1 MSSSIYRDIQKRA
14 RRIVA
19 DSPIPSFYRVH
30 AGEWRHSRQFLNT
43 DPAVRLV
50 LDFVTRQLDNDF
62 GHGFVHAW
70 KVAIDAGTLAMVESR
85 SQAVH
90 PSDITTILRNAQIAG
105 LLHDIKRKER
115 HHAIAGSQYAEQVM
129 QAFGFMPEAIETV
142 SRAIR
147 NHEAFQ
153 KPGLIDTVEGR
164 LVSDCLYDADKFRWG
179 PDNFED
185 TLWDMLDHL
194 HPPFS
199 EFLKRYPSGMEF
211 LVRIKTT
218 FRTETGKRFGPEF
231 IDIGLAI
238 GEVIYQMLQKE
249 YHGM

>member
-19 DSPIPSFYRVH
+19 GSPIPSFYRVH
-30 AGEWRHSRQFLNT
+30 PGEWDHSRKFLNN

-50 LDFVTRQLDNDF
+50 LDFVARQLDNDF
-62 GHGFVHAW
+62 GHGFMHAM
-70 KVAIDAGTLAMVESR
+70 KVAVDAGTLAIIESGNH
-85 SQAVH
+85 AIH
-90 PSDITTILRNAQIAG
+90 PSEITTILRNAQIAG

-153 KPGLIDTVEGR
+153 EPAIIDTVEGR

-185 TLWDMLDHL
+185 TLWDMLVHL
-194 HPPFS
+194 DPPFS
-199 EFLKRYPSGMEF
+199 EFLQRYPSGMEF
-211 LVRIKTT
+211 LARIKTT
-218 FRTETGKRFGPEF
+218 FRTETGRRFGPEF

-238 GEVIYQMLQKE
+238 GEVIFQMLERE
-249 YHGM
+249 YV

>member
-1 MSSSIYRDIQKRA
+1 MSSSIYRDIQKQA

-19 DSPIPSFYRVH
+19 CSPTPSFYRVH
-30 AGEWRHSRQFLNT
+30 ASEWECSCQFLNN

-50 LDFVTRQLDNDF
+50 LDFVVRQLENDF
-62 GHGFVHAW
+62 GHGFLHAR
-70 KVAIDAGTLAMVESR
+70 KVAIDAGTLAIVESR
-85 SQAVH
+85 HHGVH
-90 PSDITTILRNAQIAG
+90 PSEIATILRNAQIAG

-115 HHAIAGSQYAEQVM
+115 HHAIAGSNYAEQVM
-129 QAFGFMPEAIETV
+129 QAFGFMPEAIATV
-142 SRAIR
+142 SLAIR

-153 KPGLIDTVEGR
+153 KPALIDTEEGR

-194 HPPFS
+194 DPPFP
-199 EFLKRYPSGMEF
+199 EFLRRYPSGMEF
-211 LVRIKTT
+211 LARIKTT
-218 FRTETGKRFGPEF
+218 FRTETGRRFGPEF

-238 GEVIYQMLQKE
+238 GEVIYRMIEQE
-249 YHGM
+249 YT